1 MPEGGLFLSP
11 WTWHKSGNS
20 LVRIVEQEVQMKLAL
35 LTFTMGLF
43 LTLLTQAQAAETK
56 VQKREVAGK
65 SEEKIS
71 KKVSRL
77 EELRSQLQGYKGSI
91 RI

>member
-1 MPEGGLFLSP
+1 
-11 WTWHKSGNS
+11 
-20 LVRIVEQEVQMKLAL
+20 MKLAL

-43 LTLLTQAQAAETK
+43 LTLLTQAQAAEGR

-65 SEEKIS
+65 SEEKIE
-71 KKVSRL
+71 KKISRL
-77 EELRSQLQGYKGSI
+77 EELRSQLQGYKGSF